1 MVVFGVDFEYSNH
14 GINIMFYG
22 TEFVKKSAHDRPITS
37 FELFTPSKNE

>member
-1 MVVFGVDFEYSNH
+1 MFVFGVDFELSNH

-22 TEFVKKSAHDRPITS
+22 TEFIKKSAHEKPITS